1 MADKEEEVHKV
12 ELAEEDDEF
21 EEFEAP
27 DWDENAED
35 HYDIKQW
42 EEDWDDDDEEDS
54 FTAKLR
60 QELTAH

>member
-1 MADKEEEVHKV
+1 MAEKEEEVHKV
-12 ELAEEDDEF
+12 ELNEEDDEF

-60 QELTAH
+60 QELAAH